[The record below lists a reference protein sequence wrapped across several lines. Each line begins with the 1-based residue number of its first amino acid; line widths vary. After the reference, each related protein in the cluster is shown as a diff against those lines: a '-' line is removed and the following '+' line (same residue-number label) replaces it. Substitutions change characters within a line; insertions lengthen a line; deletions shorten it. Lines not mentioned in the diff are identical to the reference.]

1 MRSAISLGDIEVSP
15 FRLIWIKPPRRRFMI
30 RPPERCH
37 AGAMFRPLRPGVNR
51 SGAAVDKP
59 RARGISFPRTN
70 AWEAKHVT
78 EKELRGL
85 LAGIS
90 GRPSRSQNPRLSL
103 SGHEPGGLFLHRL
116 PHHDELALPGG
127 RTDPGLRHG
136 HARTPDLRGQSAQD
150 LRASGAVLRQRFLHA
165 VPLGDGTAA
174 RGTGAAAAGEAARIG
189 LNETE
194 GSALFQR
201 PLGSGIERSD
211 GERVRAD
218 RPSVSVRVVGD
229 SGSTSIWPE
238 MMPPRAISIRP

>member
-1 MRSAISLGDIEVSP
+1 MSRKKSFAAFWPEYLDAHRDPRTRAFHYLGTSLGVCSFIAFLITMNWP
-15 FRLIWIKPPRRRFMI
+15 FLVAAPILGYGM
-30 RPPERCH
+30 
-37 AGAMFRPLRPGVNR
+37 AMP
-51 SGAAVDKP
+51 
-59 RARGISFPRTN
+59 
-70 AWEAKHVT
+70 
-78 EKELRGL
+78 
-85 LAGIS
+85 
-90 GRPSRSQNPRLSL
+90 
-103 SGHEPGGLFLHRL
+103 
-116 PHHDELALPGG
+116 
-127 RTDPGLRHG
+127 
-136 HARTPDLRGQSAQD
+136 TPDLRGQSPQD

-174 RGTGAAAAGEAARIG
+174 RGTGAAAASGAARIG

-201 PLGSGIERSD
+201 PLGSGIERSE